1 MYKKKLTTIIFICLT
16 SMVSYSQIKGT
27 VINSTSNKGISY
39 ANLSVKNKPI
49 GTSADRNGNFILF
62 GLDMKDTLIVSA
74 VGYTTKSIVSDKVK
88 DTIYLTPETIEL
100 NPISLK
106 VTKNEN
112 KKNKPIL
119 RSHANRIKKSNTD
132 TFFRNS
138 DEVWI
143 IGRLYEYQSEYA
155 QTPYIEKL
163 EFVTRSEVEGSIF
176 NIRLYNVDSNGFPS
190 SYLWRENIVVSVKK
204 GKRVTEIDISKLNIK
219 FPEEGIVVAVEG
231 LHIETNRYEQEIVQF
246 ESNGNKKSKTETFY
260 EPGFGMSYID
270 SNKSS
275 FLFSMGNWIRM
286 YNH

>member
-246 ESNGNKKSKTETFY
+246 ESNGNKKSKTE
-260 EPGFGMSYID
+260 
-270 SNKSS
+270 
-275 FLFSMGNWIRM
+275 
-286 YNH
+286 